1 MKSVHSGMKQAFPGA
16 QMAAQYVFFLEVEGG
31 IYIYI
36 IYYGWFVH
44 KLGIS

>member
-31 IYIYI
+31 IYIYNI
-36 IYYGWFVH
+36 LWLVCP
-44 KLGIS
+44 

>member
-1 MKSVHSGMKQAFPGA
+1 MKQAFPGA

-36 IYYGWFVH
+36 YNILVGLSINWEFH
-44 KLGIS
+44 DPN